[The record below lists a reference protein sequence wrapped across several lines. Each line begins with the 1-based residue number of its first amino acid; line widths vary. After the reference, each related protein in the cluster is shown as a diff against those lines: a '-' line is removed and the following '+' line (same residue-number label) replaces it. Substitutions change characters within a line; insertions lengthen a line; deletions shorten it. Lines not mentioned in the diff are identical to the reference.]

1 MMVLNKKDKDYKK
14 IVGKVDTL
22 LKTVKEL
29 IKDPVFNTNIHGE
42 QELSLDQ
49 TIELFTAIRDQFDP
63 VLTTTNN
70 SPEFLAGISDAS

>member
-14 IVGKVDTL
+14 IVDKVDTL

-63 VLTTTNN
+63 VLNATNN